1 MQLKGVFMRLTLFL
15 VVLFVTLTSYVAFAQ
30 GPYAGVSGAVSFTGD
45 SDVKVAAGAG
55 NLSYDTGYGVGVS
68 GGYDFGATRLEVE
81 IGYKEADLDSLSAAN
96 LNFNITDTTLK
107 LTTYMLNGYLD
118 YKSDTPITMF
128 IGAGLG
134 MINGEFD
141 SGNDS
146 IDDTVFGYQASIGGS
161 VAANKNIK
169 IDLFYRFIGTATD
182 FEQDDVKIDYSSSN
196 IYLGVRYLF

>member
-1 MQLKGVFMRLTLFL
+1 MRLALFL
-15 VVLFVTLTSYVAFAQ
+15 VVLLITSGPYVVFAQ
-30 GPYAGVSGAVSFTGD
+30 GPYVGVSGAVSFTND
-45 SDVKVAAGAG
+45 SDVKVAAGTG
-55 NLSYDTGYGVGVS
+55 SLSYDTGYGVGVS
-68 GGYDFGATRLEVE
+68 GGYDFGGARLEGE
-81 IGYKEADLDSLSAAN
+81 FGYKEADLDRLSASN

-134 MINGEFD
+134 MITGEFD
-141 SGNDS
+141 SGSDS

-161 VAANKNIK
+161 VAANKNISV
-169 IDLFYRFIGTATD
+169 DLYYRFIGAASD